1 MLAQLEYIGHYLT
14 SDQDQSRYAAWVRQ
28 LLAPSIRRL
37 GFEAKP
43 GESEEDKQLRSRVL
57 QVAGGT
63 GLDPE
68 VLAWARRWTDRTLAS
83 DGPLD
88 NTIAE
93 TAFSLA
99 ARDGDSAFYDRLV
112 EKQKQA
118 KTPEDFYVYLAAL
131 NSFTDPK
138 LIERNL
144 NRALS
149 PDVRSQDA
157 VGVISDIMDLPAGGT
172 LAWEF
177 MKSHWDE
184 VAKISGGFAGAE
196 LVNATSTFCSAEQ
209 SEQVREFFTAH
220 KVPSAERG
228 LQQSLERIH
237 NCADLKSQQ
246 GPRLAQWLNDHE
258 VRVGQ

>member
-1 MLAQLEYIGHYLT
+1 L
-14 SDQDQSRYAAWVRQ
+14 
-28 LLAPSIRRL
+28 
-37 GFEAKP
+37 
-43 GESEEDKQLRSRVL
+43 
-57 QVAGGT
+57 
-63 GLDPE
+63 
-68 VLAWARRWTDRTLAS
+68 
-83 DGPLD
+83 

-157 VGVISDIMDLPAGGT
+157 VGVISDIMDLPAGGA